1 MNEYREG
8 NTEAEDGV
16 EDSFEDAA
24 TGEKVSAPSAISAIL
39 LVLTPRGVELMTD
52 IKGIKVDR
60 QATYHDVV
68 MMTSV
73 AKAEAE
79 ATISSRYTADAML
92 KGMRSVQKAASGRK
106 APRNV
111 GGVPII
117 GGGRRDH

>member
-1 MNEYREG
+1 MKEYREG
-8 NTEAEDGV
+8 NNEAEAEDGV
-16 EDSFEDAA
+16 EDSFEDAV
-24 TGEKVSAPSAISAIL
+24 TGEQVSAISAIL
-39 LVLTPRGVELMTD
+39 LVLTPRGVELLTD

-92 KGMRSVQKAASGRK
+92 KSMRSVQKAAAGRR
-106 APRNV
+106 ASRNV